1 MPRIWGPFSATTGRI
16 RQNTPM
22 GERRRMMSM
31 TFMQTSV
38 RLSTSAAAG
47 RPFSPAAR
55 MPKPNSSA
63 ATITCS
69 MEALAKGAMML
80 EGKMST
86 SVSMKLAVSPGSKV
100 TPVGSMTV
108 KKPLNR
114 LARNMA
120 STMAPAVVQV

>member
-1 MPRIWGPFSATTGRI
+1 
-16 RQNTPM
+16 
-22 GERRRMMSM
+22 MMSM

-86 SVSMKLAVSPGSKV
+86 SVSMKPAVSPGSKV

>member
-1 MPRIWGPFSATTGRI
+1 MAMAGNIPLEEGQRTHAAQGLYRGRVDDDGVEEVPDI
-16 RQNTPM
+16 GAQQHQAQIAQDLGTVFRHHRQDQAGQNTPM

-69 MEALAKGAMML
+69 MEALAKG
-80 EGKMST
+80 
-86 SVSMKLAVSPGSKV
+86 
-100 TPVGSMTV
+100 
-108 KKPLNR
+108 R
-114 LARNMA
+114 
-120 STMAPAVVQV
+120 

>member
-55 MPKPNSSA
+55 IPKPNSSA

>member
-1 MPRIWGPFSATTGRI
+1 
-16 RQNTPM
+16 
-22 GERRRMMSM
+22 
-31 TFMQTSV
+31 MQPSV

>member
-1 MPRIWGPFSATTGRI
+1 
-16 RQNTPM
+16 
-22 GERRRMMSM
+22 MMSM

-108 KKPLNR
+108 NKPLNR

-120 STMAPAVVQV
+120 STMSPAVVQV